1 MKSAIKIVL
10 VLLIGFCINPA
21 KGENPTV
28 EIPNGPR
35 FEYLVDNNRLDMGTI
50 FIDEL
55 KEFNIDV
62 HFTNTGNEPLIVSNV
77 RGCCGTHIAD
87 WTKAPI
93 LQGDSAVIKIR
104 FRLAQ
109 RVQSMNRTVTATSND
124 PTGQKILRMTMQVI
138 ERPEVEVVAKPD

>member
-1 MKSAIKIVL
+1 MKRAIEIVIVL
-10 VLLIGFCINPA
+10 FIGLCINPA
-21 KGENPTV
+21 KGETLFM
-28 EIPNGPR
+28 ETRNGPQ
-35 FEYLVDNNRLDMGTI
+35 FQYLVDDNRLDLGTVYL
-50 FIDEL
+50 DEL
-55 KEFNIDV
+55 KEYNIDV
-62 HFTNTGNEPLIVSNV
+62 HFTNTGNEPLILSNV

-93 LQGDSAVIKIR
+93 MQGDSAVIKIR

-138 ERPEVEVVAKPD
+138 ERPKEEVVAEPK

>member
-1 MKSAIKIVL
+1 MKGIIQIVM
-10 VLLIGFCINPA
+10 VLIAGLYLNQA
-21 KGENPTV
+21 KGEMLVLKTQ
-28 EIPNGPR
+28 NGPQ
-35 FEYLVDNNRLDMGTI
+35 FNYLVEDNRLDLGTVYV
-50 FIDEL
+50 DEL

-93 LQGDSAVIKIR
+93 MQGDSALIKIR

-109 RVQSMNRTVTATSND
+109 RVQNMNRTVTATSND

-138 ERPEVEVVAKPD
+138 QRPNEEVFTEPE